1 MLVIIENDMKQGLFD
16 LSLITDEL
24 QDRITKRVDEISLLV
39 NN

>member
-1 MLVIIENDMKQGLFD
+1 MKQGLFD